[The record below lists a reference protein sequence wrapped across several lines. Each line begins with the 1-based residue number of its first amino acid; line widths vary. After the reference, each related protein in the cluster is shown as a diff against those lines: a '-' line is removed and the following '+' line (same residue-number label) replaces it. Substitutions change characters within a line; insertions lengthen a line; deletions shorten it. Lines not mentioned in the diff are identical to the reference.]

1 MKRIVIAGAGI
12 SGLAIAWAIR
22 RRNPRADV
30 VVLERSSRTGGN
42 IRTEHVDGYIC
53 EMGPDGFLDNAP
65 DTLKLVRTIGLE
77 SRLLP
82 SNHAAGKRFIFL
94 NGALR
99 EVPTSARAFLST
111 PLLSLSGKLRV
122 ACEPFA
128 TRRGDGEESIY
139 DFAAR
144 RIGREAASVLVDSM
158 VSGIFAGDSHELSLR
173 ACFPKMWQ
181 LENDHGGLFR
191 ALIATR
197 RTRRKGDG
205 VGAPTGRLTSFTG
218 GMRDLI
224 EQLTRTLGD
233 VVRTSSPVLE
243 LRKNSDVPG
252 RRSAALSLGYSLAT
266 GHGRLAADAVIL
278 AGPATDSAALLRAT
292 DPALAS
298 ALDEIPSA
306 PLAVVCL
313 GYDAAELARHCSLD
327 GFGFLVPRGQ
337 NIRILG
343 ALWESSIYSN
353 RARPGKA
360 LLRVMIGGACD
371 RDAVTLDD
379 RELVSIV
386 RQDLGQTMGLAC
398 APEFLR
404 IVRHPRGIPQY
415 VNGHLAR
422 VRRIEMLLQAH
433 PGLFLAGNSYRGVS
447 LNSCV
452 SEAELIAEQVLRQ
465 VAESPAA

>member
-1 MKRIVIAGAGI
+1 MTRIVIAGGGI

-22 RRNPRADV
+22 RRDPRADV

-53 EMGPDGFLDNAP
+53 ETGPDGFLDNAP
-65 DTLKLVRTIGLE
+65 DTLELVRAIGLE

-82 SNHAAGKRFIFL
+82 SNDAARKRFIFL

-99 EVPTSARAFLST
+99 EVPTSPGAFLST
-111 PLLSLSGKLRV
+111 ALLSMSGKLRV
-122 ACEPFA
+122 AWEPFVA
-128 TRRGDGEESIY
+128 AHGDADESIY

-158 VSGIFAGDSHELSLR
+158 VSGIFAGDSRELSLR
-173 ACFPKMWQ
+173 ACFPRMWQ
-181 LENDHGGLFR
+181 LEHDHGGLFR

-197 RTRRKGDG
+197 RNRRAGDA
-205 VGAPTGRLTSFTG
+205 VGAPAGRLTSFTD
-218 GMRDLI
+218 GMSELI
-224 EQLTRTLGD
+224 ERLTRTLGD
-233 VVRTSSPVLE
+233 AVRTASPVLE
-243 LRKNSDVPG
+243 LRRNSDVPA
-252 RRSAALSLGYSLAT
+252 RRSASSLGYWLAT
-266 GHGRLAADAVIL
+266 GRDQLAADAVIL

-298 ALDEIPSA
+298 ALEEIPSA

-353 RARPGKA
+353 RAPAGKA

-386 RQDLGQTMGLAC
+386 CHDLGQTMGLAC

-404 IVRHPRGIPQY
+404 IIRHPRGIPQY
-415 VNGHLAR
+415 VKGHLAR
-422 VRRIEMLLQAH
+422 MRRIETLLQAH
-433 PGLFLAGNSYRGVS
+433 PGLLLAGNSYRGVS

-452 SEAELIAEQVLRQ
+452 SEAEQIAEQVLRQ